1 MGQGAGLAPQD
12 VRKVIRDF
20 IEDHVSKVL
29 MVAEELVNEGMRNVQ
44 QPKEFSFLGSI
55 EDNFVASD
63 FVGVA
68 GWGFFLRALNAHPE
82 VLKVAVELIFIVG
95 GFSSGSS
102 DNSSHECKGFCSTQL
117 CASDDRSYFSQKF
130 LESCLVQFIKDD
142 GFIANL
148 CPKRVERPEFKTI
161 GSKNG
166 RWNNVRIIYRFGG
179 SA

>member
-20 IEDHVSKVL
+20 IEDHVSKVV

-44 QPKEFSFLGSI
+44 QPEEFSFFGSI
-55 EDNFVASD
+55 EDNFVAND
-63 FVGVA
+63 FA
-68 GWGFFLRALNAHPE
+68 GFFFRALNVHPE
-82 VLKVAVELIFIVG
+82 VLKAAVELIFIVG
-95 GFSSGSS
+95 GFSSSSS
-102 DNSSHECKGFCSTQL
+102 DNSSHECEGFFSTQL

-142 GFIANL
+142 GIIANL
-148 CPKRVERPEFKTI
+148 CPKRVERPEFKII

-166 RWNNVRIIYRFGG
+166 RWNKVRIIYRFGG
-179 SA
+179 NA